1 MDMGPWRGV
10 LHPTFSAG
18 EQMLKHAG
26 DSDRRCCLG
35 PGSQYRSI
43 SDEDSM
49 LLSLFCAV
57 IMSGGAGRQQFV

>member
-1 MDMGPWRGV
+1 
-10 LHPTFSAG
+10 
-18 EQMLKHAG
+18 MLKHAG

-35 PGSQYRSI
+35 PGGQYRSI